1 MVLRA
6 LREEDAAGMLEWMQ
20 DKDIQKNFRFA
31 AVKKTKRDVLA
42 FIQSAGNVPQ
52 DGQSIH
58 YAVTEDGGEY
68 LGTISLKNLDLKAQN
83 AEYAIVLRKKAQ
95 GRGLAFAA
103 TKEILRMAF
112 IELGMERVY
121 LNVLR
126 ENQKAIRL
134 YERCGFVYEGEFR
147 NHLFLGGEYRMLK
160 WYGMLKEEYKMD
172 GSGGGKIGL
181 LVNRPQSAGRE
192 AA

>member
-1 MVLRA
+1 MVLRE

-31 AVKKTKRDVLA
+31 AVKKTKKDVLA

-95 GRGLAFAA
+95 GRGLALAA

-112 IELGMERVY
+112 IEFGMERVY

-160 WYGMLKEEYKMD
+160 WYGMLKEEYKVD
-172 GSGGGKIGL
+172 RGGGKKIGL